1 MNLGRCD
8 SQAQPFPSRRPAC
21 SLLAGA
27 RERPSPPNTPWQPA
41 GSGALQDSILHS
53 SRCFFCSY
61 FPVYTEGNDQKWHF
75 QVVRQMV
82 SQEAEEPAGES
93 FTPGSPLALK
103 VTRGGRHHSP
113 ATAVGASPQRGPGH
127 PAWSVGD
134 SWPQFPMPP
143 AAWSC
148 PPLPQL
154 ACHLPF
160 PESFAWACP
169 QSQNKVFNPLR
180 ARGPQNWPKSWP
192 GG

>member
-8 SQAQPFPSRRPAC
+8 SQAQPFPSCRPAC

-27 RERPSPPNTPWQPA
+27 CERPSPPNTPWQPA
-41 GSGALQDSILHS
+41 GSRALQDSILHS

-103 VTRGGRHHSP
+103 VARGGRHHSP
-113 ATAVGASPQRGPGH
+113 ATAVEASPGRGPGH

-134 SWPQFPMPP
+134 SWPQSP
-143 AAWSC
+143 C
-148 PPLPQL
+148 HQLPGAVHPSL
-154 ACHLPF
+154 
-160 PESFAWACP
+160 
-169 QSQNKVFNPLR
+169 
-180 ARGPQNWPKSWP
+180 SWP
-192 GG
+192 VIFPSQSPLLGPGLNHRTKCLTP